1 MRESTLIQGRYRLLG
16 LVGRGGMGQVWRAHD
31 ESLDREVAVKCLKP
45 PGSRPGPQ
53 ETVALRERFR
63 REARLAASLQHRG
76 VTVVH
81 DFGEHDGVLYLVME
95 LLDGHDL
102 SRLLELGG
110 RRPLPVPDLFDIA
123 EQMAAALAYTHDRGI
138 VHRDLKPANVVRTAD
153 GTVKICD
160 FGIARLDRGTG
171 PAAGTAGGFPM
182 GTPHYMS
189 PEQITGAHLDH
200 RSDLYSL
207 GCVLYE
213 IATGTPPFDLEDTWG
228 VLVGH
233 RETAPRPPR
242 ELRPDLP
249 GDLERIILDL
259 LAKEPDGRPGD
270 AAELGRR
277 TAEARR
283 AGSPDGRR
291 TPLRQSPGS
300 AERLPEWAY
309 GVRTGARAVAGR
321 PPRSGPSVFPGSGYP
336 GVLSGP
342 WTGSGAG
349 AGAGRGVPD
358 APGGEDPAAA
368 RRPRSPAGAAPD

>member
-1 MRESTLIQGRYRLLG
+1 MRESTLIQGRYRLLD
-16 LVGRGGMGQVWRAHD
+16 LVGRGGMGQVWRSHD

-45 PGSRPGPQ
+45 PAGQDDPHAIG
-53 ETVALRERFR
+53 TLRERFR
-63 REARLAASLQHRG
+63 REARVAASLQHRG

-81 DFGEHDGVLYLVME
+81 DFGEHEGVLYLVME
-95 LLDGHDL
+95 LLNGHDL
-102 SRLLELGG
+102 GRLLELGG

-123 EQMAAALAYTHDRGI
+123 EQMADALAYTHDRGI
-138 VHRDLKPANVVRTAD
+138 VHRDLKPANVMRTAD

-160 FGIARLDRGTG
+160 FGIARFDRGTAPPSG
-171 PAAGTAGGFPM
+171 SAGTNGGFPM

-189 PEQITGAHLDH
+189 PEQIAGAHLDH

-213 IATGTPPFDLEDTWG
+213 MATGVPPFDLEDTWG

-242 ELRPDLP
+242 ELRPELP

-259 LAKEPDGRPGD
+259 LAKEPRERPGD

-283 AGSPDGRR
+283 AGSPGGQPA
-291 TPLRQSPGS
+291 PLRERPGS
-300 AERLPEWAY
+300 FGRLPVWTHGMGA
-309 GVRTGARAVAGR
+309 GARAVAGL
-321 PPRSGPSVFPGSGYP
+321 PPRPGTSPLFGHQ

-342 WTGSGAG
+342 WTGPGADAG
-349 AGAGRGVPD
+349 RAGAGRDGD
-358 APGGEDPAAA
+358 QPARAA
-368 RRPRSPAGAAPD
+368 TASSTLP